1 MPRVLLNLDVDDIER
16 AVAFYTQAFELRVG
30 RRFDGEFVE
39 LLGAEAPVYLLLKKA
54 TSAPLPS
61 HRLPRGPNGST
72 LQAMK
77 VIITGVTGMVGEGV
91 LLECLENSEVERVLS
106 VSRRPSGHVHP
117 KLQELLVPDFR
128 ELGAVEAQLNGYDAC
143 FYCAG
148 ISSVGM
154 SEADYTRISYDT
166 PVAFAETLARLNPN
180 LVLVHVSGS
189 HTDGTEQGKVMWAR
203 VKGKAE
209 NALMRLPLRGV
220 YNMRPS
226 LMKPV
231 RGQKNVKTAYRI
243 MLVLY
248 PIMNLFFPGLT
259 LNQVG
264 RAMIRCVRE
273 GAPKQVL
280 EPADI
285 KALAG

>member
-1 MPRVLLNLDVDDIER
+1 
-16 AVAFYTQAFELRVG
+16 
-30 RRFDGEFVE
+30 
-39 LLGAEAPVYLLLKKA
+39 
-54 TSAPLPS
+54 
-61 HRLPRGPNGST
+61 
-72 LQAMK
+72 MK
-77 VIITGVTGMVGEGV
+77 VIVTGATGMVGEGV
-91 LLECLENSEVERVLS
+91 LLECLDNPEVERVLS

-117 KLQELLVPDFR
+117 KLEELLVPEFR
-128 ELGAVEAQLNGYDAC
+128 ELAAVEAQLTGYDGC

-148 ISSVGM
+148 VSSIGM
-154 SEADYTRISYDT
+154 SEVDYTRISYET
-166 PVAFAETLARLNPN
+166 PLAFAQTLARVSPN

-189 HTDGTEQGKVMWAR
+189 HTDGSEQGKVMWAR
-203 VKGKAE
+203 VKGKTE

-231 RGQKNVKTAYRI
+231 AGQKNLKTSYRVV
-243 MLVLY
+243 LVFY
-248 PIMNLFFPGLT
+248 PLMNLFLPGLT
-259 LNQVG
+259 LNQVA

-273 GAPKQVL
+273 GAAKQIL